1 MFNEACDKHAPIKE
15 KRVSGSLPEWINSD
29 YIKLS
34 KDRDYLFSK
43 TQKTK
48 DPEDWTAAKSLR
60 NRVNNLGRSLKRDYC
75 TKAISDNI
83 NDSKKL
89 WSTIKKLIPK
99 QKVSV
104 KNVYNSSNDGFTA
117 NDKETAN
124 QFNNFFTSIGNSLAS
139 KFSDAHS
146 IFTEDRSKSVSFS
159 LIS

>member
-1 MFNEACDKHAPIKE
+1 MI
-15 KRVSGSLPEWINSD
+15 I
-29 YIKLS
+29 IKLS

-43 TQKTK
+43 AQKTK

-104 KNVYNSSNDGFTA
+104 KNVYNNSNVGFTA

-139 KFSDAHS
+139 
-146 IFTEDRSKSVSFS
+146 
-159 LIS
+159 